1 MFIHNKSFFRQ
12 PCHMIWLNHWV
23 SLKKFSKVFRR
34 KCWVVENND
43 FLENCPVRLNPTRY
57 SSMGH
62 WIALWFHLLVVVAV
76 LHLRVPTQAMHP
88 NISSK
93 DPICVEILLISN
105 VGPSI
110 IQSPCSGGLVWWCAI
125 LLTTM
130 WDVARAAGIIAVYLV
145 FTNPQNFIT
154 LNDHSKTFVGLLL
167 FKL

>member
-1 MFIHNKSFFRQ
+1 MFIHNKSFVRKS
-12 PCHMIWLNHWV
+12 CHMIGLNHLAL
-23 SLKKFSKVFRR
+23 LKKFSKVFLR

-93 DPICVEILLISN
+93 RPNLCGNFINIKCGTIHYSISLLWRA
-105 VGPSI
+105 
-110 IQSPCSGGLVWWCAI
+110 GLVMCNSSQPEYQAKHCI
-125 LLTTM
+125 AQTRQQM
-130 WDVARAAGIIAVYLV
+130 WIQKG
-145 FTNPQNFIT
+145 
-154 LNDHSKTFVGLLL
+154 
-167 FKL
+167 